1 MDFKNSYQR
10 KKSTNNLISLFVI
23 NTIVLF
29 FLSIAILTYL
39 KSSSIENY
47 FKENITVS
55 IYLKNSSRDSDIKQI
70 NKFLNLNENVKS
82 IEFISK
88 EDAAELFTNEIGEEF
103 VGFLG
108 YNPLLDLI
116 SVRLFGEKIDIY
128 NIEEFIESLDNF
140 EFIEEIEYDKP
151 LVESLVNNFK
161 KTNPKKNN
169 EFFIKIYCSRG
180 GMRSQSIAWL
190 LEKYKLNPITLKGG
204 YKIYRRWVL
213 DSFSKK
219 LNIVV
224 IGGKTGTGKTRL
236 LSLLE
241 KYKYQTID
249 LEGFACHRGSTF
261 GGLGMKEQPSNEQFE
276 NKIAEKLNSFK
287 CSNNIFVEA
296 ESANIGKCKIPH
308 EFFNQMKNS
317 RRIEIIRSESNRLD
331 ELIDTYSVF
340 KKEELQESVLR
351 IKKRLGPQRTKIALE
366 SIHNEKWDLVCRSVL
381 DYYDKC
387 YEYEKVG
394 KTNIKIIDLTD
405 KKYDES
411 ILELINNVL

>member
-161 KTNPKKNN
+161 KIGVLIVITSVL
-169 EFFIKIYCSRG
+169 FFII
-180 GMRSQSIAWL
+180 
-190 LEKYKLNPITLKGG
+190 
-204 YKIYRRWVL
+204 
-213 DSFSKK
+213 SF
-219 LNIVV
+219 I
-224 IGGKTGTGKTRL
+224 
-236 LSLLE
+236 
-241 KYKYQTID
+241 
-249 LEGFACHRGSTF
+249 
-261 GGLGMKEQPSNEQFE
+261 
-276 NKIAEKLNSFK
+276 
-287 CSNNIFVEA
+287 
-296 ESANIGKCKIPH
+296 
-308 EFFNQMKNS
+308 
-317 RRIEIIRSESNRLD
+317 
-331 ELIDTYSVF
+331 
-340 KKEELQESVLR
+340 
-351 IKKRLGPQRTKIALE
+351 
-366 SIHNEKWDLVCRSVL
+366 
-381 DYYDKC
+381 
-387 YEYEKVG
+387 
-394 KTNIKIIDLTD
+394 
-405 KKYDES
+405 
-411 ILELINNVL
+411 LINNSIKISIYSKRDIIKTMQLVGATKSFIRRPFIASYVRIGFYSSIISLILLFISLSQASFELDEIDFFSNIQDIIILASFIILFGIFTSYISSYFITQKYLKLKISR

>member
-47 FKENITVS
+47 FKENVTVS

-88 EDAAELFTNEIGEEF
+88 EDAAELFINEIGEEF

-161 KTNPKKNN
+161 KIGVLIVITSVL
-169 EFFIKIYCSRG
+169 FFI
-180 GMRSQSIAWL
+180 
-190 LEKYKLNPITLKGG
+190 T
-204 YKIYRRWVL
+204 
-213 DSFSKK
+213 SF
-219 LNIVV
+219 I
-224 IGGKTGTGKTRL
+224 
-236 LSLLE
+236 
-241 KYKYQTID
+241 
-249 LEGFACHRGSTF
+249 
-261 GGLGMKEQPSNEQFE
+261 
-276 NKIAEKLNSFK
+276 
-287 CSNNIFVEA
+287 
-296 ESANIGKCKIPH
+296 
-308 EFFNQMKNS
+308 
-317 RRIEIIRSESNRLD
+317 
-331 ELIDTYSVF
+331 
-340 KKEELQESVLR
+340 
-351 IKKRLGPQRTKIALE
+351 
-366 SIHNEKWDLVCRSVL
+366 
-381 DYYDKC
+381 
-387 YEYEKVG
+387 
-394 KTNIKIIDLTD
+394 
-405 KKYDES
+405 
-411 ILELINNVL
+411 LINNSIKISIYSKRDIIKTMQLVGATKSFIRRPFIASYVRIGFYSSIISLILLFISLSQASFELDEIDFFSNIQDIIILASFIILFGIFTSYISSYFITQKYLKLKISR